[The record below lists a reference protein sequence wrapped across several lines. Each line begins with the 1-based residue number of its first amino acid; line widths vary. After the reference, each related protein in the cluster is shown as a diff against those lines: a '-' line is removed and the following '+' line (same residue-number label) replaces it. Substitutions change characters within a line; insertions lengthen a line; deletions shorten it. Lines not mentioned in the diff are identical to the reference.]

1 MVAVP
6 LGLAFAGGFLT
17 VLSPCI
23 LPVLPILVGRSLR
36 SHRFGPVALVI
47 GLVGG
52 FALAGSLLGVTAEW
66 FAGLASFLRTAAIAL
81 LLALGLAALFPER
94 SERLWARLGGFQPL
108 EPKQDGLWGELLVG
122 SQLGLIWT
130 PCAGPVLGSILT
142 LAAVGGQP
150 TGAFGLLLV
159 YGLGAAVP
167 MLVFAYGGRYLSA
180 RLLGLRAQGELLQR
194 IAGAAVAAS
203 ALAILLG
210 WDVTVQLWL
219 APLLPTPTL

>member
-1 MVAVP
+1 MGAVP
-6 LGLAFAGGFLT
+6 LGLAFAGGLLT

-36 SHRFGPVALVI
+36 SHRFGPLALVI

-66 FAGLASFLRTAAIAL
+66 LAGLASFLRTAAIAL
-81 LLALGLAALFPER
+81 LLVLGLAALLPEW
-94 SERLWARLGGFQPL
+94 SHRLWARLGGFQPL
-108 EPKQDGLWGELLVG
+108 EPRRDGLWGELLVG

-150 TGAFGLLLV
+150 AGAFGLLLV

-180 RLLGLRAQGELLQR
+180 QLLGLRAQGELLQR
-194 IAGAAVAAS
+194 IGGAAVAAT
-203 ALAILLG
+203 ALAMLLG
-210 WDVTVQLWL
+210 WDVTVQMWL